1 MRQTILFLF
10 RTYND
15 IDHIVPVAWKVVN
28 SGASV
33 AFLFVSS
40 DLSHD
45 YRIEFLVQAGARK
58 LESKLIRRYFENIRN
73 KTGTYRTIT
82 PNRQFTWGLTTLV
95 IYVGFSHV
103 NLCKVWSR

>member
-10 RTYND
+10 RSYND

-58 LESKLIRRYFENIRN
+58 LESKLIRRYFENVRN
-73 KTGTYRTIT
+73 KIPVYVLKRLIDVALAHTAGRSLLK
-82 PNRQFTWGLTTLV
+82 NTL
-95 IYVGFSHV
+95 G
-103 NLCKVWSR
+103 K